1 LVFQEASHMT
11 KSILTGLFAWT
22 CLASAIACSRDG
34 GMVVSQS
41 DGAAGGSAV
50 TGPAVGGTSGALSA
64 QGGASQ
70 SGTVGTTVGGT
81 SGALSAQGGAG
92 QSGAGGTTGDAASTI
107 AMSTI
112 GDLFPTM
119 DHLLFNVNIQD
130 GFVWYENDTYSI
142 DLTSGHLDY
151 THEVRSKPNDVSGTD
166 AADATPAQVSV
177 LVNAVS
183 TAQWRE
189 QRELS
194 DCPGQS
200 YVYADGG
207 SISPGVTVTS
217 GQQEMIFGVSNAAC
231 ATSKHSAHGKV
242 MSSHDFFN
250 MFDALLAI
258 RPGGASPTNNFW

>member
-1 LVFQEASHMT
+1 MT
-11 KSILTGLFAWT
+11 KSILPGLFVWT
-22 CLASAIACSRDG
+22 CLAGAIACSSNG
-34 GMVVSQS
+34 GIVVSQPES
-41 DGAAGGSAV
+41 AAGGSTV
-50 TGPAVGGTSGALSA
+50 TGPGF
-64 QGGASQ
+64 
-70 SGTVGTTVGGT
+70 GGT

-92 QSGAGGTTGDAASTI
+92 QSGTVGTTVGGTSGGLSAQGGAGGGAGGTTGDAASTI

-119 DHLLFNVNIQD
+119 DHLLFNVNIED
-130 GFVWYENDTYSI
+130 GVLWYYENDTYSI

-151 THEVRSKPNDVSGTD
+151 THEVRGKPNDVSGTD

-207 SISPGVTVTS
+207 SYSPGVTVTS

-258 RPGGASPTNNFW
+258 RPGGASPTNNSW